1 MNEQKVAIVTG
12 VNGMDGSI
20 ISDKLLAKGY
30 KVVGVD
36 RWNPTGISPNLK
48 DAIKNKD
55 FIIESGD
62 ICERDYISRLI
73 RKYKPD
79 YFYNLA
85 AISLVPESYKIPLT
99 IFETNT
105 MAVIN
110 MLECIRELSPTTRF
124 YQASTS
130 EQIGDNTDFPQ
141 NTDSVMLPNSPYAVS
156 KLASYHM
163 VRLYRN
169 SFGLFA
175 VNGMLWNHEG
185 ERRGPTFVTRKIT
198 TNIANQ
204 MNSTKETFKPI
215 QIGNLD
221 THRDWGY
228 ANEYCDAMILIM
240 ESDKP
245 DDYAVNTGES
255 HTIREFIEEAYK
267 NLNIKLIWK
276 GKGLEEKGYDESGK
290 VLVEVNP
297 YYYRSTDVLYLHGD
311 YSKIK
316 NALGWEP
323 KTKFKDLVKLMMKY
337 DLGDINV

>member
-1 MNEQKVAIVTG
+1 MREQKIAMVTG

-20 ISDKLLAKGY
+20 ISDKLLSKGY
-30 KVVGVD
+30 KVIGID
-36 RWNPTGISPNLK
+36 RWCPTGISPNLK
-48 DAIKNKD
+48 ETIKNKD

-62 ICERDYISRLI
+62 ICERDFISRLI
-73 RKYKPD
+73 KKYEPD

-85 AISLVPESYKIPLT
+85 AISLVPESFKIPLT

-105 MAVIN
+105 MSVIN
-110 MLECIRELSPTTRF
+110 MLECIREYSPNTRF

-141 NTDSVMLPNSPYAVS
+141 NTDSMMLPNSPYAIS

-163 VRLYRN
+163 VRMYRN

-175 VNGMLWNHEG
+175 CNGMLWNHEG
-185 ERRGPTFVTRKIT
+185 IRRGPTFVTRKIT
-198 TNIANQ
+198 TSVSNQ
-204 MNSTKETFKPI
+204 IKKKNVQPI

-221 THRDWGY
+221 THRDWGN
-228 ANEYCDAMILIM
+228 ADEYCNAMILIM

-255 HTIREFIEEAYK
+255 HTIREFIEETYK
-267 NLNIKLIWK
+267 YVNIKIIWK
-276 GKGLEEKGYDESGK
+276 GIGMEEKGYDENNNL
-290 VLVEVNP
+290 LVEVNP
-297 YYYRSTDVLYLHGD
+297 YYYRNTDVLYLHGD

-323 KTKFKDLVKLMMKY
+323 KTKFKELVQIMMRHDL
-337 DLGDINV
+337 DE